1 MPIAAAAHIFYYGK
15 ISKQQSKQYHKNLW
29 NTLLH
34 KTKAGELPSP
44 IEADGFL
51 VNISIETSLPK
62 LKRMFHPRII
72 TSYIASFTRFLLAF
86 ISLS

>member
-1 MPIAAAAHIFYYGK
+1 MFSTINENSIGGMDIFCS
-15 ISKQQSKQYHKNLW
+15 IH
-29 NTLLH
+29 LH
-34 KTKAGELPSP
+34 ANKGRELPPP

-72 TSYIASFTRFLLAF
+72 TSYIASFSRFLLAF